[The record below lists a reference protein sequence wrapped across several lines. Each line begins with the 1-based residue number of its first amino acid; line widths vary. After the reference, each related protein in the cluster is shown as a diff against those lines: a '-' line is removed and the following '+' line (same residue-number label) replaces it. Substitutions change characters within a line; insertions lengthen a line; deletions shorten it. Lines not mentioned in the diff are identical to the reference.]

1 MQFQA
6 RRNTKYQCPLS
17 LSPHPIRINPMR
29 NILKKSILAV
39 LLFLKPILA
48 KCLLGNE
55 AKISSYQAE
64 EREAEASGMVTE
76 FNFLH
81 KLIYQRFFRR
91 VRTVRTDITRVKD
104 LTRQGPVVF
113 VMKNR
118 GQLEYRY
125 FNTLFLKEKI
135 EPIAYAN
142 GVITVLWRPR
152 KKIWRFVLARLATLY
167 TLGPAPA
174 KTEEEEIAEMVA
186 RKKNVLINLSI
197 SRDYLFGLF
206 NTNPLAKVAPL
217 LDVQRGTDTPITIVP
232 MQFLYDKHP
241 EKVEKTF
248 FDFLFG
254 EKSRPG
260 ALRKTFLFFMS
271 IRKNPQAKFGEA
283 IDLKGFVGERGDF
296 TSTQL
301 TEALYQK
308 IEDSLAIERARIT
321 GPKLKSKDTT
331 IAEILKDQSF
341 IENLRALS
349 QDSGETFESLR
360 GKAKRYLNEIAAD
373 VNYSAVHFVWL
384 ALSYLWNNIFD
395 GLVIKHDQLNRIREV
410 AGKHPVVLAPMHRSH
425 IDYLL
430 ISDLFYGQNITF
442 PHICAGINL
451 NFWPVGGLIRKCGGF
466 FIRRRFE
473 GNTAYKESFYS
484 YVKHLINNGYCL
496 EFFIEGTR
504 SRTGK
509 LLKPKFG
516 VLSQMMRAYVESERD
531 DIYFVPI
538 AINYDQILEQKAYV
552 SEGAGSEKSKEDAT
566 ELLKVRKVFGKK
578 YGKVYIEFAEP
589 ISLKEFLAKKGIG
602 KDARPEEIRGQVEE
616 FGYHLTYHINKVA
629 IVTPIALVSLAILSL
644 GKKTF
649 GFEELIDRVQ
659 LLKDY
664 LDFKN
669 VTYSDLIHYSDRWA
683 YNEAVQILEGR
694 NLIKE
699 VKTFEENFYTVE
711 PAARSQLDYYK
722 NNILH
727 FFVSLTC
734 FCKILTEVK
743 NQSEFT
749 MDFAV
754 KKYELLK
761 KLFENDFTFSARV
774 SIEEHLRR
782 VMDYAASRGLIR
794 IQGNFAAFTKTVT
807 ELNRREFET
816 YLSLMDNFL
825 ESHLIVLRYLKYNR
839 FENLEAGVLIKD
851 ILEKSRPLYL
861 KDDLAHPE
869 ALNRFN
875 LENSFK
881 LMTDI
886 GLLELK
892 SQDKG
897 KPGYTS
903 ISDVEM
909 IEKWIQ
915 SVQGFL
921 KLKSSV
927 GDMPMTARTDSEA
940 KSQIEE
946 GLH

>member
-1 MQFQA
+1 MKNFVQ
-6 RRNTKYQCPLS
+6 KLS
-17 LSPHPIRINPMR
+17 LA
-29 NILKKSILAV
+29 L
-39 LLFLKPILA
+39 LLFLKPILE
-48 KCLLGNE
+48 KILLKN
-55 AKISSYQAE
+55 KNRISTYQAE
-64 EREAEASGMVTE
+64 ERETKTSGMVTE
-76 FNFLH
+76 FNIWH
-81 KLIYQRFFRR
+81 KLIYQPFFRR
-91 VRTVRTDITRVKD
+91 VRTVKTDITRVKD
-104 LTRQGPVVF
+104 LSHQGPVVF

-142 GVITVLWRPR
+142 GVLTVLWRPLN
-152 KKIWRFVLARLATLY
+152 KVWRFALARLATFY
-167 TLGPAPA
+167 ALGPTPA
-174 KTEEEEIAEMVA
+174 KSEEQEIAEMVEH
-186 RKKNVLINLSI
+186 KKNVLINLSI

-206 NTNPLAKVAPL
+206 NTNPLAKIAPL
-217 LDVQRGTDTPITIVP
+217 LDVQRGTDTPIAIVP
-232 MQFLYDKHP
+232 MQFLYDKQP
-241 EKVEKTF
+241 EKVEKSF
-248 FDFLFG
+248 FDLLFG

-260 ALRKTFLFFMS
+260 AIRKIFLFLMG
-271 IRKNPQAKFGEA
+271 IRRNPQAKFGES
-283 IDLKGFVGERGDF
+283 IDLKNFINEHKDLN
-296 TSTQL
+296 TTQL
-301 TEALYQK
+301 TEALNQK
-308 IEDSLAIERARIT
+308 IEESLAIERARIT

-331 IAEILKDQSF
+331 IAEILKDPIF
-341 IENLRALS
+341 MENLRTLS
-349 QDSGETFESLR
+349 QESGETFESLH
-360 GKAKRYLNEIAAD
+360 GKSKRYLNEIAAD
-373 VNYSAVHFVWL
+373 VNYSTVHFVWL

-451 NFWPVGGLIRKCGGF
+451 NFWPVGNLIRKGGGF

-473 GNTAYKESFYS
+473 GNVAYKESFYS
-484 YVKHLINNGYCL
+484 YVKHLINQGYCI

-509 LLKPKFG
+509 LLKPKLG
-516 VLSQMMRAYVESERD
+516 VLSQIMRAYLEGKRD

-552 SEGAGSEKSKEDAT
+552 SESAGSEKSKEDAT

-589 ISLKEFLAKKGIG
+589 ISLKDFLAKKGIG
-602 KDARPEEIRGQVEE
+602 KEAHPNDIREQVEE

-629 IVTPIALVSLAILSL
+629 IVTPIALVCLAILSL

-683 YNEAVQILEGR
+683 YNEAVQILESR
-694 NLIKE
+694 HLIKE
-699 VKTFEENFYTVE
+699 VKTFEENFYTIE

-743 NQSEFT
+743 NQDEFT
-749 MDFAV
+749 MEFAV

-794 IQGNFAAFTKTVT
+794 IQGDFTAFTKTVT
-807 ELNRREFET
+807 TLNRREFET

-839 FENLEAGVLIKD
+839 FENLEATALIKD

-861 KDDLAHPE
+861 KDDLSHPE

-881 LMTDI
+881 LMMDI
-886 GLLELK
+886 GLLKLK
-892 SQDKG
+892 TQDKA
-897 KPGYTS
+897 KPSYTS
-903 ISDVEM
+903 ISDTDM
-909 IEKWIQ
+909 IKKWIQ
-915 SVQGFL
+915 SVQNFL

-927 GDMPMTARTDSEA
+927 GDMPMTPRSEA
-940 KSQIEE
+940 DDKPQVEE